1 MSQISHLT
9 HLSGMIIGYIL
20 LKKPVRWK
28 TLWFSISK
36 RVTEYKVQK
45 EEKKVLQQHV
55 IERDVDQIL
64 DKINREGFN
73 SLSEE
78 EQDRLYKGSRSLSKN
93 KKKD

>member
-1 MSQISHLT
+1 M
-9 HLSGMIIGYIL
+9 
-20 LKKPVRWK
+20 
-28 TLWFSISK
+28 
-36 RVTEYKVQK
+36 
-45 EEKKVLQQHV
+45 LQQHV